1 VSRFIIIFC
10 FWEDSEPGMRIEQ
23 LTFTRF
29 IAAIAIVI
37 YHYGTDVFPFRL
49 PYLAYIFKA
58 ADVGV
63 SYFFILSGFVMI
75 IAYGDKPRVNT
86 AQYFKNRAA
95 RIYPVYLVALLLVTG
110 YYMLRGWS
118 VDSNALGLNLLVLQA
133 WLPPYPLSLN
143 YPGWSL
149 AVELFFYA
157 LFPLLFN
164 RFYTKAS
171 LKKVVAIVFV
181 IWAVS
186 QMVFLFLLHSNFY
199 KGFPSESNDFLF
211 YFPVLHLNQFLV
223 GNVAG
228 LVFKR
233 YSSQPKNYDV
243 WLVALVII
251 LAALL
256 RLPNPRIFHDGLLA
270 LLFIPFIYL
279 VCLNTGVITSFFR
292 SKPLVFF
299 GEISYGIYI
308 LQYPAFLL
316 AKDFVDFFH
325 LQSKTVAFA
334 VFLLFL
340 LLMASLSY
348 LIIEVP
354 LRNKI
359 KRMGAVRAT

>member
-1 VSRFIIIFC
+1 
-10 FWEDSEPGMRIEQ
+10 MRIEQ

-37 YHYGTDVFPFRL
+37 YHYGTDVFPFYL

-75 IAYGDKPRVNT
+75 IAYGDKSRVDP

-95 RIYPVYLVALLLVTG
+95 RIYPVYLFALLLVTG

-118 VDSNALGLNLLVLQA
+118 LDPNAFALNLLVLQA

-164 RFYTKAS
+164 RFFTRTS
-171 LKKVVAIVFV
+171 LKKVAAIVFI

-186 QMVFLFLLHSNFY
+186 QVIFLLLLHSSFF
-199 KGFPSESNDFLF
+199 KGFPSRSFDLLF

-233 YSSQPKNYDV
+233 YLPKPKNYDV
-243 WLVALVII
+243 WIVALVIV
-251 LAALL
+251 LVALL

-270 LLFIPFIYL
+270 LLFVPFIFL

-292 SKPLVFF
+292 SKPFVFL
-299 GEISYGIYI
+299 GEISYGVYI

-316 AKDFVDFFH
+316 AKDITELLH
-325 LQSKTVAFA
+325 LQSKSVAFA
-334 VFLLFL
+334 VFLFLL
-340 LLMASLSY
+340 LLMAGLSY

-359 KRMGAVRAT
+359 KRMGAVQAV